1 MNSMTGFGAAS
12 ASWMDKTLRVEISG
26 VNRKQV
32 EVALSLPRTWAELE
46 QPLRQKITSAV
57 SRGRINLSV
66 TVQSA
71 ECATLSGELVL
82 HESAVET
89 LKQHLQ
95 RLDELGLPCAQPSI
109 DNLFRIGAFEM
120 QTETTTSPDEILPIL
135 LPIADDALQAF
146 LAMRKQEGE
155 TLRCDLLHKLNIL
168 RRIREDMIAQA
179 ATVPARYREL
189 LMKRLTDAGIPV
201 DLNDERIIREIALF
215 ADRCDVSEEMVRL
228 ASHFDQ
234 FEVLCS
240 QDEPAGRPL
249 DFLCQEIFRELN
261 TTGSKA
267 NDAALAQLVV
277 TAKTELEK
285 IREQVQN
292 IE

>member
-1 MNSMTGFGAAS
+1 MTGFGAAS
-12 ASWMDKTLRVEISG
+12 ASWKDKTLRVEISG

-32 EVALSLPRTWAELE
+32 EAAISLPRTWAEME

-57 SRGRINLSV
+57 SRGRVNLSV

-71 ECATLSGELVL
+71 ECAALSGELVL
-82 HESAVET
+82 HENAVET
-89 LKQHLQ
+89 LKRHLQ
-95 RLDELGLPCAQPSI
+95 RLEELGLPCAQPNI

-120 QTETTTSPDEILPIL
+120 QTETTPLPDEILPIL
-135 LPIADDALQAF
+135 LPLADEALQAF

-155 TLRCDLLHKLNIL
+155 ALRCDLLDKLGGL
-168 RRIREDMIAQA
+168 RRLREDMIAQA
-179 ATVPARYREL
+179 AGIPAHYREL

-201 DLNDERIIREIALF
+201 DLSDERIIREVALF

-234 FEVLCS
+234 FETLCA
-240 QDEPAGRPL
+240 QDEPVGRPL

-267 NDAALAQLVV
+267 NDATLAQLVV

>member
-1 MNSMTGFGAAS
+1 MTGFGAAS
-12 ASWMDKTLRVEISG
+12 ASWKDKTLRVEISG

-32 EVALSLPRTWAELE
+32 EAAISLPRTWAEME

-57 SRGRINLSV
+57 SRGRVNLSV

-71 ECATLSGELVL
+71 ECAALSGELVL
-82 HESAVET
+82 HENAVET
-89 LKQHLQ
+89 LKRHLQ
-95 RLDELGLPCAQPSI
+95 RLEELGFPCAQPNI

-120 QTETTTSPDEILPIL
+120 QTETTPLPDEILPIL
-135 LPIADDALQAF
+135 LPLADEAMQAF

-155 TLRCDLLHKLNIL
+155 ALRCDLLDKLGGL
-168 RRIREDMIAQA
+168 RRLREDMIAQA
-179 ATVPARYREL
+179 AGIPAHYREL

-201 DLNDERIIREIALF
+201 DLSDERIIREVALF

-234 FEVLCS
+234 FETLCA
-240 QDEPAGRPL
+240 QDEPVGRPL

-267 NDAALAQLVV
+267 NDATLAQLVV